1 MASLSTRPIKDYP
14 TKVADLYGRRPLF
27 TLLRIVDCQGRSPA
41 CRTPSLWILT
51 GGEYLEVVFDERI
64 FALVLAAVRL
74 IVELVK

>member
-1 MASLSTRPIKDYP
+1 M
-14 TKVADLYGRRPLF
+14 G
-27 TLLRIVDCQGRSPA
+27 DCQGRSPA

-64 FALVLAAVRL
+64 FALALSAVRL